1 MEKLWTD
8 NSALQ
13 TVTTFS
19 KEKTP
24 WPRKCLGVKLPIKTK
39 EYEP

>member
-19 KEKTP
+19 KEKHHG
-24 WPRKCLGVKLPIKTK
+24 LGNV
-39 EYEP
+39 